1 MRNPLDK
8 KTASDLSKLIVF
20 VLVTTL
26 ATGLL
31 VILIGNISFQGTKE
45 YKAVFSDA
53 TGVVGGDD
61 VRIAGVKVGTVKSIE
76 VVNGDQAE
84 VVFTVASDTTLSR
97 ASEATIKYRNLVGQ
111 RYIAVEEGVGSTST
125 LQPGETIPIGQTQP
139 ALDLTVLFNG
149 FKPLFAALSPDDLNK
164 LSFEIISTFQG
175 EGGTVESLL
184 GSTASLTNTL
194 ADRDQIIGQLIDNLD
209 TVLDNLADRD
219 QQLSALIIN
228 FKDLVTGLADDRE
241 AILGSLDDI
250 SSLAN
255 QTSDLVGDIR
265 APFVEDIK
273 QLRRTASNIDDNK
286 AELDRALQVLP
297 IKLNKVGRTA
307 IQGSLFNFYLC
318 DIKGTVGLNGLPIPD
333 SPLTEGG
340 RIKLDT
346 ETLGAL
352 GVSIGGERCNLG

>member
-1 MRNPLDK
+1 MRSPLDK
-8 KTASDLSKLIVF
+8 KTSLDLSRLMVF
-20 VLVTTL
+20 VVVTTL

-31 VILIGNISFQGTKE
+31 VVLIGNISFQSTRE

-61 VRIAGVKVGTVKSIE
+61 VRVAGVKVGTVKSIK
-76 VVNGDQAE
+76 VVNGNQAE
-84 VVFTVASDTTLSR
+84 VTFTVADTTTLSR

-111 RYIAVEEGVGSTST
+111 RYIALEEGVGSTED
-125 LQPGETIPIGQTQP
+125 LEAGQTIPLSQTQP

-149 FKPLFAALSPDDLNK
+149 FKPLFAALSPDDLNQ
-164 LSFEIISTFQG
+164 LSSEIISTFQG

-184 GSTASLTNTL
+184 GSTASLTSTL
-194 ADRDQIIGQLIDNLD
+194 ADRDQVIGQLLDNLD
-209 TVLDNLADRD
+209 QVLDNLADRD

-228 FKDLVTGLADDRE
+228 FKNLVTGLAQDRE

-250 SSLAN
+250 SNLAN

-273 QLRRTASNIDDNK
+273 QLRRTATNIDGNK

-307 IQGSLFNFYLC
+307 IYGSYFNFYLC
-318 DIKGTVGLNGLPIPD
+318 DFQGTVDLEGLGTLQF
-333 SPLTEGG
+333 
-340 RIKLDT
+340 DT
-346 ETLGAL
+346 QQLKRLGAFRRNDDM
-352 GVSIGGERCNLG
+352 SRCDLP